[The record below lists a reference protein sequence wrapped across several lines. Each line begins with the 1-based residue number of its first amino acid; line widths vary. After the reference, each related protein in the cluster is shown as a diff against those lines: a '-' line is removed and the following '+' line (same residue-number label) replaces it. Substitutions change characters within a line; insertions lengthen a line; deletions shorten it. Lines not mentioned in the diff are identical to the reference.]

1 MRSIAL
7 GSVLLAALL
16 SWWVLRAD
24 VGPATGTGH
33 TLTVHCAAGIKG
45 PVTKAA
51 KEYEQQFGNRVELT
65 FGGSGALLSALTVRN
80 HGDIYIAGDD
90 SYVSDAKQ
98 RGLVAEI
105 LALASMHPVIAVR
118 SGNPKNITS
127 YRDLLRLDVRTG
139 LGNPEA
145 AAVGKIAKRVATDLG
160 FWDQLRDKVT
170 VMKPTV
176 NDLGN
181 DLQIG
186 TIDAAVIW
194 DSTVR
199 QYEDLEIVEDP
210 QLSRQARKVT
220 LGVLRCTTQPRPA
233 LHFARYLAAHD
244 RGLLV
249 FSAEGFTPIDGDE
262 WADVPQLELMSG
274 AMLRPAID
282 STVTA
287 FEQREG
293 VRVNRVYNGCGILVS
308 QMKTGSIPD
317 AYFSC
322 DQTFLDQVQDRFQD
336 GVTVTAN
343 DIVMLLRKGNPKN
356 IAKLRDLLRPGVRVG
371 LGHPEKSA
379 LGALTTGLLSR
390 TGHLDNL
397 KASGNVVV
405 ESATGDLLVNQITAG
420 SLDVV
425 LVYRSN
431 TAHVGER
438 CEVAPIQ
445 EATSQAHQPFAIAK
459 DSAHPHLMRRLLDTL
474 RGADSRRRFE
484 ELGFHWRAGERP
496 K

>member
-1 MRSIAL
+1 M
-7 GSVLLAALL
+7 
-16 SWWVLRAD
+16 
-24 VGPATGTGH
+24 VG
-33 TLTVHCAAGIKG
+33 
-45 PVTKAA
+45 
-51 KEYEQQFGNRVELT
+51 F
-65 FGGSGALLSALTVRN
+65 
-80 HGDIYIAGDD
+80 
-90 SYVSDAKQ
+90 
-98 RGLVAEI
+98 
-105 LALASMHPVIAVR
+105 
-118 SGNPKNITS
+118 
-127 YRDLLRLDVRTG
+127 
-139 LGNPEA
+139 
-145 AAVGKIAKRVATDLG
+145 
-160 FWDQLRDKVT
+160 
-170 VMKPTV
+170 V
-176 NDLGN
+176 N
-181 DLQIG
+181 
-186 TIDAAVIW
+186 
-194 DSTVR
+194 
-199 QYEDLEIVEDP
+199 
-210 QLSRQARKVT
+210 
-220 LGVLRCTTQPRPA
+220 
-233 LHFARYLAAHD
+233 
-244 RGLLV
+244 
-249 FSAEGFTPIDGDE
+249 

-343 DIVMLLRKGNPKN
+343 DVVMLLRKGNPKN

-445 EATSQAHQPFAIAK
+445 EATSQARQPFAIAK

-484 ELGFHWRAGERP
+484 ELGFHWRDGERP